1 MEQQLTKDRSRME
14 MEGKDN
20 KHNRQ
25 NIQSITPTRPL
36 MQGIYLFPYQYILGL
51 I

>member
-1 MEQQLTKDRSRME
+1 ME
-14 MEGKDN
+14 MEGKNN

-25 NIQSITPTRPL
+25 NIQSITPTRAFVAR
-36 MQGIYLFPYQYILGL
+36 YLLISLSVYGILGF